1 MLCHNDGWAQPGTN
15 KQNNQSIDSNR
26 SKNYCRIIKRYS
38 VLSCAS
44 LKKGPV
50 YMSRK
55 KEGLQKWTPLHQSRA
70 ENSARARPDC
80 LSDSLELTWLV
91 EPKCSYGERLARL
104 AEPTFCFSCKRFANF
119 LRKRRKKVARPGQL
133 RWASDSST
141 RCKFTRLGSE
151 GYTGS
156 RAYYIIMAM
165 PCWWAPISAKQLYIA
180 ATAGVIWLYASM
192 RKVLA
197 IPQSWYVCISA

>member
-1 MLCHNDGWAQPGTN
+1 
-15 KQNNQSIDSNR
+15 
-26 SKNYCRIIKRYS
+26 
-38 VLSCAS
+38 
-44 LKKGPV
+44 
-50 YMSRK
+50 MSRK

-91 EPKCSYGERLARL
+91 EPKCSYEERLARL

-141 RCKFTRLGSE
+141 RGKFSPYNGVLCSRLGSE
-151 GYTGS
+151 GYTRGPPL
-156 RAYYIIMAM
+156 IIL
-165 PCWWAPISAKQLYIA
+165 S
-180 ATAGVIWLYASM
+180 WLCH
-192 RKVLA
+192 VDE
-197 IPQSWYVCISA
+197 PQ

>member
-1 MLCHNDGWAQPGTN
+1 
-15 KQNNQSIDSNR
+15 
-26 SKNYCRIIKRYS
+26 
-38 VLSCAS
+38 
-44 LKKGPV
+44 
-50 YMSRK
+50 MSRK

-91 EPKCSYGERLARL
+91 EPKCSYEERLARL

-119 LRKRRKKVARPGQL
+119 LRKRRKRLPAQGSSG
-133 RWASDSST
+133 ASFLHINGVL
-141 RCKFTRLGSE
+141 CTRLGSE

-156 RAYYIIMAM
+156 PAYYIIMAM
-165 PCWWAPISAKQLYIA
+165 PCWWAPIRAKQLYIA
-180 ATAGVIWLYASM
+180 ATAGVIWLYASL